1 MTDFRLCLTC
11 PSYSQADLYHY
22 ALQLISDQFES
33 TFAHLRY
40 FLGGD
45 RPSQTTDH
53 AMSGPQ
59 KILRVKDPEKKQS
72 SGVAVHYA
80 LDQGLIN

>member
-22 ALQLISDQFES
+22 ARQLISDQFES

-53 AMSGPQ
+53 AMSELLWFHQ
-59 KILRVKDPEKKQS
+59 SMWCSQRTREKIMSLRVVFQD
-72 SGVAVHYA
+72 
-80 LDQGLIN
+80 